1 MSVPSRSND
10 AGPRNVLVIMSDEH
24 DPRHMGCSGSPIV
37 RTPNLDALAARGVRF
52 SAAYTPSPI
61 CVPARAAFAT
71 GLRVHQSRLWDNA
84 SPYHGQLKGWGH
96 VLQEHGIRVES
107 VGKLHYRAEGDAAGF
122 DVEHLPMHVAGGHGM
137 VWGSIRDPYIGPRPG
152 PRMLGNDIGRGES
165 SYTRYD
171 SSVTDRAVQWL
182 HEAGRQPRRP
192 FVLYVGLVAPHF
204 PLLAPPAFYDLYV
217 GQELPV
223 PKLHPTTGY
232 RRHPWVQ
239 AYADFEPNEESFR
252 GPDERRAATA
262 AYLGLCS
269 FLDHNVGR
277 LTSALEASGLARET
291 LVVYASDHGDNLGAR
306 GLWGKST
313 LYEESVRV
321 PMIAA
326 GPGLEPGGV
335 CATPV
340 DLLDLFPTILQGAG
354 VDPAPHMDG
363 RPGRSL
369 LQIAAAPVDADR
381 PILSEYHAVGSN
393 TAAFM
398 LRRGR
403 WKYHHYVRFRPEL
416 FDLETDPEELRDLAL
431 DPAHADVLRDMEAS
445 LRRICGDPQAID
457 ELAKADQRAM
467 IERYGGVEAASRM
480 GFKGATPAP
489 GAERADTSA

>member
-1 MSVPSRSND
+1 MSPPLQESRD
-10 AGPRNVLVIMSDEH
+10 GARNVLVIMSDEH
-24 DPRHMGCSGSPIV
+24 DPRHMGCSGNPIV
-37 RTPNLDALAARGVRF
+37 HTPNLDALAARGVRF

-96 VLQEHGIRVES
+96 VLQERGIRVES
-107 VGKLHYRAEGDAAGF
+107 VGKLHYRAEGDPAGF

-137 VWGSIRDPYIGPRPG
+137 VWGSIRDPYVRPQPG
-152 PRMLGNDIGRGES
+152 PRMLGEKIGRGES

-171 SSVTDRAVQWL
+171 RSVTDRAVQWL
-182 HEAGRQPRRP
+182 HEAARQPRWP

-204 PLLAPPAFYDLYV
+204 PLLAPPAFFDLYAGNDV
-217 GQELPV
+217 PA
-223 PKLHPTTGY
+223 PKLHPSTGY

-239 AYADFEPNEESFR
+239 AHADFERNDESFR
-252 GPDERRAATA
+252 DAEERRAAVA
-262 AYLGLCS
+262 AYFGLCS

-277 LTSALEASGLARET
+277 LMEALQASGLASET

-326 GPGLEPGGV
+326 GPGLEPGRV
-335 CATPV
+335 CTTPV

-354 VDPAPHMDG
+354 MDPAPHMG
-363 RPGRSL
+363 ERPGRSL
-369 LQIAAAPVDADR
+369 LEIAAAPVDADR
-381 PILSEYHAVGSN
+381 PVFSEYHAAGSN

-403 WKYHHYVRFRPEL
+403 GKYRHNVGFPPEL
-416 FDLETDPEELRDLAL
+416 FDLESDPEELLDLAPN
-431 DPAHADVLRDMEAS
+431 PAHAGVLQQMEAA
-445 LRRICGDPQAID
+445 LRRLCGDPEAID
-457 ELAKADQRAM
+457 AAAKADQRA
-467 IERYGGVEAASRM
+467 IVERHGGVEAASRV
-480 GFKGATPAP
+480 GLKGATPAP
-489 GAERADTSA
+489 RFERA